1 MVKLRAVPSFYLCPV
16 KFDYLI
22 IGQGIAG
29 SVIALELHKRGK
41 KVIILSKENLSSSS
55 AVAAGIYNPFNFR
68 RSIPTW
74 HARIA
79 CPLASDFYADAEK
92 ITDAKFH
99 ELKKIIR
106 IFGDAEEQ
114 IRWKNYLAGDEVAF
128 ASDEM
133 IGADIADKLIAP
145 FGMGILT
152 GGGVLNTAAFMYAVK
167 EYFSVRN
174 EYSDEIFNGNIE
186 FIRDEII
193 YDDKLSARKIIFCE
207 GHLAKENPY
216 FPNLPIA
223 PSKGEML
230 HVSIPGLNLDD
241 VINGP
246 VYLAPLG
253 NDLYTCG
260 ATYAP
265 GKSDE
270 KITEESRKELISK
283 LESMIRL
290 PFRAESQFAGVRPAG
305 RDRKPLVGTS
315 RSNPNIAIFN
325 GMSSKGVLLAPYLA
339 KLLAD
344 HLENGTEIPLEIS
357 LARFKAVV

>member
-1 MVKLRAVPSFYLCPV
+1 M
-16 KFDYLI
+16 KFDYFI

-29 SVIALELHKRGK
+29 SVMALELHKRGK
-41 KVIILSKENLSSSS
+41 KVMIISKENLSASS

-79 CPLASDFYADAEK
+79 CPLASEFYSHAEN
-92 ITDAKFH
+92 ITHAQFH
-99 ELKKIIR
+99 VLKKIIR

-114 IRWKNYLAGDEVAF
+114 VRWKNYLAGDDVAY
-128 ASDEM
+128 ASGEM
-133 IGADIADKLIAP
+133 IDADIADKLIAP

-152 GGGVLNTAAFMYAVK
+152 GGGVLNTASFMYAVK
-167 EYFSVRN
+167 EYFSARN
-174 EYSDEIFNGNIE
+174 EYRDEAFAGNIE
-186 FIRDEII
+186 FSNDEIT
-193 YDDKLSARKIIFCE
+193 YEDKLSARKIIFCE
-207 GHLAKENPY
+207 GHLAAENPF

-223 PSKGEML
+223 PSKGEMM

-270 KITEESRKELISK
+270 RITEDARAELITK

-290 PFRAESQFAGVRPAG
+290 PFRSESQFAGVRPAG

-344 HLENGTEIPLEIS
+344 HLENGAELPYEIS
-357 LARFKAVV
+357 LSRFKAVV